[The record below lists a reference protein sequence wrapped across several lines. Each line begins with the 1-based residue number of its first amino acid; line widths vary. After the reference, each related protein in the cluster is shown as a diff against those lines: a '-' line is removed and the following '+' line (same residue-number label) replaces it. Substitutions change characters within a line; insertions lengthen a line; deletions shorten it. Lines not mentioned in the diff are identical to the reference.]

1 MQGVVVE
8 KRSATPG
15 SAEIFPALAQRF
27 RHFFISPSFSHAS
40 ISPFRAIFWEA
51 RHRSML
57 LSGKR
62 IWAST
67 GRQLATN
74 FSRPYGCQA
83 CNRIVTSDLVLLR
96 HRSLSRSNN
105 PFGKRRRE
113 FLSSNS
119 ALRQTQIGA
128 KDSEQQQAE
137 VQEQKRKAKR
147 SPHGKNS
154 LRSVAVEAQR
164 SKAGNELKKSATA
177 GLESETQVSTF
188 MLVRGQR

>member
-8 KRSATPG
+8 KRSAMPG
-15 SAEIFPALAQRF
+15 SAEVFAALAQKLRPF
-27 RHFFISPSFSHAS
+27 SISPSFSHAS
-40 ISPFRAIFWEA
+40 ISPLKAIFWEA

-57 LSGKR
+57 LTGNR
-62 IWAST
+62 ISAST

-83 CNRIVTSDLVLLR
+83 CNRIVTSDLVLR

-105 PFGKRRRE
+105 SFGKRRRE
-113 FLSSNS
+113 LFSSNS
-119 ALRQTQIGA
+119 ALRQPQIGA
-128 KDSEQQQAE
+128 KDGEQQQAE

-188 MLVRGQR
+188 ILVRGQR